1 MEINSIVSFSKSHD
15 CTSEGKIERKKPVKV
30 QGTTQSKQT
39 FIKKKLTASWLERPL
54 SWLERIRIGS

>member
-1 MEINSIVSFSKSHD
+1 MSLSAKATIAHQKVI
-15 CTSEGKIERKKPVKV
+15 IERKKPVKV